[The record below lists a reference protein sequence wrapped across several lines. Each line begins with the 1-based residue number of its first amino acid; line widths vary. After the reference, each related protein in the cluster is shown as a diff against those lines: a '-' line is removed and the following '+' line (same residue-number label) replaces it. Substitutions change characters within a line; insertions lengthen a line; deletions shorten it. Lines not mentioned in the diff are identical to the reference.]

1 MNERPVSRN
10 DKGGLNVWVWVTST
24 STANLCLA
32 VMMVLRPSCP
42 IQGQGLDTDARARVV
57 CWMARRWVT
66 GWKLDTADRERLLE
80 HFRPLFPDVVA
91 DHVTLR
97 TGTNAS
103 TPLPRATCGQVVG
116 EIDDGAGVQ
125 ALVVRIGGATDRSD
139 GSTYHITWSLDRSRG
154 RRPVESNVVIARL
167 GWRSLAEPISVRLR
181 PARF

>member
-1 MNERPVSRN
+1 MI
-10 DKGGLNVWVWVTST
+10 
-24 STANLCLA
+24 
-32 VMMVLRPSCP
+32 VLWPNCP
-42 IQGQGLDTDARARVV
+42 IEGQGLDTGARVRV
-57 CWMARRWVT
+57 DCRMARRWVT

-80 HFRPLFPDVVA
+80 QFRPLFPDVVA

-103 TPLPRATCGQVVG
+103 TPLPQIRCGEVVG

-125 ALVVRIGGATDRSD
+125 ALVVRIGGATDRGD